1 MELGGEKSDRASSW
15 PSKYMRQLVAASG
28 ASAAAGG
35 EAGGDGERETCGGGW
50 RLVHASLL
58 KKNYREI
65 IKFDRET
72 SDKRSLVTVITLFY
86 LRAGLT
92 QLYGVYYCI
101 PPHGR

>member
-1 MELGGEKSDRASSW
+1 MKGSGMSGAAGGEGQVELGGEKSDRASSW

-65 IKFDRET
+65 IKFDREIL
-72 SDKRSLVTVITLFY
+72 K
-86 LRAGLT
+86 
-92 QLYGVYYCI
+92 
-101 PPHGR
+101 